1 MKRQQHFVSAP
12 LAKSGIPINTPFK
25 LFILMDKTPPQLI
38 ACEPPNPLKSL
49 EEAEIH
55 SVRLLNVSFPY
66 TGLLNIELNVKIITS
81 R

>member
-1 MKRQQHFVSAP
+1 MAET
-12 LAKSGIPINTPFK
+12 GIPINILFK

-38 ACEPPNPLKSL
+38 ACEPPSPLKSV

-55 SVRLLNVSFPY
+55 SMQSLNASFPY
-66 TGLLNIELNVKIITS
+66 TGLLDIGLNIKIITS